1 MRLVPIGIGE
11 SFGEAKLVRATHAWL
26 LWRHDHVDPR
36 AVADYITGFSKIIE
50 NGFRKTLRAVE
61 SGQVEKLNPVEI
73 HVEGLL
79 RELNPDDNARAGL
92 SIAEPANRVHKAAR
106 KRSYRSKKDRYSI
119 ISSACGP
126 HKPSSLLNN
135 PLATEGA

>member
-11 SFGEAKLVRATHAWL
+11 SFGEAKLVRATHARL

-50 NGFRKTLRAVE
+50 NGFRKTFRAVE
-61 SGQVEKLNPVEI
+61 SGLVEKLNPVEI

-79 RELNPDDNARAGL
+79 RELNPDDNARAGAIDRRTGKQGTQGREEKKL
-92 SIAEPANRVHKAAR
+92 PQQKGSLFDHLVCM
-106 KRSYRSKKDRYSI
+106 RS
-119 ISSACGP
+119 A
-126 HKPSSLLNN
+126 
-135 PLATEGA
+135 

>member
-50 NGFRKTLRAVE
+50 NAFRKTFRAVD
-61 SGQVEKLNPVEI
+61 SGQVEKLNSLEI
-73 HVEGLL
+73 HV
-79 RELNPDDNARAGL
+79 
-92 SIAEPANRVHKAAR
+92 
-106 KRSYRSKKDRYSI
+106 
-119 ISSACGP
+119 
-126 HKPSSLLNN
+126 
-135 PLATEGA
+135 